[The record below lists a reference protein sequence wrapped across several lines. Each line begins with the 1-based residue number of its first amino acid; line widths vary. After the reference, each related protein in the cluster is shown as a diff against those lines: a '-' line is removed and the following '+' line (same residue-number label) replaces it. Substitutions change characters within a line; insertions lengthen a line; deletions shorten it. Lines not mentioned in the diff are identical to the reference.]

1 MRNLRNIRIQ
11 HILFLIVNKDMEDRF
26 NEQSH
31 HFDTRVENLQNDV
44 DQISNRIETFES
56 KIAEFER
63 TISGIIQNNS
73 KQATILSKI
82 QSTLSSQELS
92 GKPETANFEVSK
104 FEEDLK
110 TFKADINDKI
120 TRNSHN
126 QNELYFSI
134 EAVKVNLT
142 RNENKIDSFLSS
154 NSADHSKLR
163 NEIKDK
169 EIWKP

>member
-1 MRNLRNIRIQ
+1 
-11 HILFLIVNKDMEDRF
+11 MEDRF

-31 HFDTRVENLQNDV
+31 HFDNRVENLQNDV

-169 EIWKP
+169 EILKP